1 MDVKRLI
8 TSSRDPGAIG
18 NLREMFK
25 LAKTEEQL
33 SECDKYFLF
42 YMLSWLLDTSGT
54 KGLRKQAYQRGTTM
68 SFLPWML
75 AKNTHHPEQVV
86 ELLDDFCQE
95 YWYKKFSEEIT
106 SYFHNSDLKQWE
118 MKFDKLYKVIM

>member
-1 MDVKRLI
+1 MRSERILFGHEKISHNNFEQAKVDVKRLI

-42 YMLSWLLDTSGT
+42 YILS
-54 KGLRKQAYQRGTTM
+54 
-68 SFLPWML
+68 
-75 AKNTHHPEQVV
+75 
-86 ELLDDFCQE
+86 
-95 YWYKKFSEEIT
+95 
-106 SYFHNSDLKQWE
+106 
-118 MKFDKLYKVIM
+118 